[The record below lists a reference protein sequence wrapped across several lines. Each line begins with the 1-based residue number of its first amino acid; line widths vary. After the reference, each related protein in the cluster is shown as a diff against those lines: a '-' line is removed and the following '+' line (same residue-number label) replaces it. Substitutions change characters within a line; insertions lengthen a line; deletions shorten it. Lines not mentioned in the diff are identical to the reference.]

1 MKQQNLHLLRWNSLR
16 TLSMKKRCRQ
26 VMETEDIGRIHVIF
40 SYLVLAMLLVSVISG
55 GFRSFASNMAEAA
68 FWYIVVLRIIDASL
82 TLSFFKIPYILML
95 FGAGLPIFFLEMAL
109 GQYAGVGPIKI
120 FGRIAPILQ
129 GLGYVSLF
137 LSFTNPFKQLIIG
150 VFLFF

>member
-40 SYLVLAMLLVSVISG
+40 SYLVLAMLLVSVIFG

-68 FWYIVVLRIIDASL
+68 FWYILVLRIIDASL
-82 TLSFFKIPYILML
+82 TLSFFKDTLHTYAFWRWTAHL
-95 FGAGLPIFFLEMAL
+95 F
-109 GQYAGVGPIKI
+109 
-120 FGRIAPILQ
+120 
-129 GLGYVSLF
+129 S
-137 LSFTNPFKQLIIG
+137 
-150 VFLFF
+150 